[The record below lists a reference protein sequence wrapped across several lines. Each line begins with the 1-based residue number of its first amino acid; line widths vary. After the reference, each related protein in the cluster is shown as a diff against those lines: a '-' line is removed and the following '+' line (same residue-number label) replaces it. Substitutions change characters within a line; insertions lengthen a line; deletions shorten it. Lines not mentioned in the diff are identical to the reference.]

1 MTVLPLP
8 TFLNPTCPFR
18 TVLHRTDSVLDS
30 QTCTNLRNVSSN
42 LHKTAEFVIGPGAR
56 PFVVCVHMKSDF
68 WVLEAPCVSCLPSS
82 AHLLRHPYVSFDPGS
97 EAVRSAPNHVHR
109 PTPQPVPA
117 HFTTLGGIPQSAG
130 VSPLTLVQDEHTL
143 PIGAGTFETIFYE
156 QPPVA
161 AQAATTTGAAEHLS
175 ATCSRIPPFY
185 VRTCNFTCQH
195 YNRDRHYVCT
205 SQRTCKRHRMR
216 KRH

>member
-56 PFVVCVHMKSDF
+56 PFVVCVHMESDF

-82 AHLLRHPYVSFDPGS
+82 AHLLRHPYVSSDPGS
-97 EAVRSAPNHVHR
+97 EAVRPAPNLVHR
-109 PTPQPVPA
+109 STPQPVPA
-117 HFTTLGGIPQSAG
+117 HFSRCESSRCESSRCESRCKSSRCESRCESSPCESQSLFQG
-130 VSPLTLVQDEHTL
+130 SEFRL
-143 PIGAGTFETIFYE
+143 
-156 QPPVA
+156 
-161 AQAATTTGAAEHLS
+161 LS
-175 ATCSRIPPFY
+175 VCLYVTCL
-185 VRTCNFTCQH
+185 
-195 YNRDRHYVCT
+195 
-205 SQRTCKRHRMR
+205 
-216 KRH
+216 

>member
-56 PFVVCVHMKSDF
+56 PFVVCVHMESDF

-82 AHLLRHPYVSFDPGS
+82 AHLLRHPYVSSDPGS
-97 EAVRSAPNHVHR
+97 EAVRPAPNHVHR
-109 PTPQPVPA
+109 STPQPVPA
-117 HFTTLGGIPQSAG
+117 HFTGRTP
-130 VSPLTLVQDEHTL
+130 TTN
-143 PIGAGTFETIFYE
+143 
-156 QPPVA
+156 PVA
-161 AQAATTTGAAEHLS
+161 ARRRARRRRRPTSSRHAAPQAAKG
-175 ATCSRIPPFY
+175 R
-185 VRTCNFTCQH
+185 VR
-195 YNRDRHYVCT
+195 RDA
-205 SQRTCKRHRMR
+205 
-216 KRH
+216 